1 MFNFNIAQISTCIY
15 DQMRFATS
23 TIYAITSVPIVY
35 NIASTLTNQPL
46 LFTFTILYY
55 HYLS

>member
-35 NIASTLTNQPL
+35 NIASTLTNQL
-46 LFTFTILYY
+46 
-55 HYLS
+55 